1 MSVEVN
7 ADNAAPPPIRLGA
20 KRAGRSL
27 WADNPIL
34 TKEMRTRMR
43 GARAFWILFV
53 YLFVLSLILFVTY
66 FSWWQTQR
74 DSFNAQ
80 NAAFTVGKTFYGVL
94 FTVQALLVGLIT
106 PALTSGGV
114 SIEKEQRT
122 FELLSVS
129 LLPRRSIVMGKLTA
143 AVSFVV
149 LLLVTSL
156 PLVSIGFLL
165 GGISPAEVATAFF
178 LLTVTAF
185 LYGAIGIA
193 CSAFAKSTTTATVM
207 AYGTILAHF
216 FVTLPLTLLAAP
228 GFFGA
233 PGALGGGRSVGL
245 TALNPIGAV
254 TAGTTQETFW
264 GIHSPAWLT
273 ALILNGFL
281 GLIFTV
287 VAVHRLEYPRSDR
300 SGLLRAL
307 TTIYVGM
314 GAFCAY
320 SLLAP
325 GSTVIASDLT
335 AAAMVTLLFPF
346 VIVPIF
352 AVGDGLP
359 DGINVFRSLLDVR
372 RLRRG
377 EAPSGI
383 AFCLLLV
390 VLCGIILAAG
400 LRWAGHA
407 PTPNVTGIVTPS
419 VPLTN
424 VQDTLLPLFVLTASA
439 VFFFG
444 AWGVFWSALIGS
456 QASAAALTA
465 TIMVLFYLLPVIP
478 NASRD
483 TGDTRGSAWDNLLYL
498 SPAAGAA
505 QIASPDAKKSL
516 QKSTHN
522 SPLIFG
528 TMPFGTV
535 TWILYGAGGI
545 VLLLG
550 AGRAENFRK
559 RREGV
564 ARAKSEARRD
574 SGADED
580 SGKGG

>member
-1 MSVEVN
+1 MSIFTN
-7 ADNAAPPPIRLGA
+7 W
-20 KRAGRSL
+20 RAG
-27 WADNPIL
+27 ADNPIL

-53 YLFVLSLILFVTY
+53 YLSILSVILFVTY
-66 FSWWQTQR
+66 FSWWQSQR
-74 DSFNAQ
+74 DNFGSQ

-129 LLPRRSIVMGKLTA
+129 LLPRRAIVMGKLTA

-165 GGISPAEVATAFF
+165 GGISPAEVATAFL

-193 CSAFAKSTTTATVM
+193 CSAFAKSTTTATVL

-216 FVTLPLTLLAAP
+216 FITLPLTLLAAP

-264 GIHSPAWLT
+264 GLHAPAWGT
-273 ALILNGFL
+273 ALVINGFL
-281 GLIFTV
+281 GIIFSV

-300 SGLLRAL
+300 SGLLRVLTAL
-307 TTIYVGM
+307 FVALC
-314 GAFCAY
+314 AFCGY

-325 GSTVIASDLT
+325 GSTVITPDFT
-335 AAAMVTLLFPF
+335 AAALVTIFFPL

-352 AVGDGLP
+352 TVGDGLP
-359 DGINVFRSLLDVR
+359 EGGALRSFFDIR
-372 RLRRG
+372 RLPKG

-383 AFCLLLV
+383 VYCVLLV
-390 VLCGIILAAG
+390 VLCGAVLAGG
-400 LRWAGHA
+400 LRWLGN
-407 PTPNVTGIVTPS
+407 PPSGPSPVGIVTPF
-419 VPLTN
+419 VPVGSLM
-424 VQDTLLPLFVLTASA
+424 QILPPLFVLTAA
-439 VFFFG
+439 TVFFFG
-444 AWGVFWSALIGS
+444 AWGVFWSGLIGS
-456 QASAAALTA
+456 QAAAAALTA
-465 TIMVLFYLLPVIP
+465 TTMVLFYAIP
-478 NASRD
+478 PALTTSRD
-483 TGDTRGSAWDNLLYL
+483 TASAASGTAWDNGLYL
-498 SPAAGAA
+498 SPLPGAVELSSA
-505 QIASPDAKKSL
+505 DGKKQL
-516 QKSTHN
+516 RKYTVK
-522 SPLIFG
+522 SPLVFG
-528 TMPFGTV
+528 AMPFSTA
-535 TWILYGAGGI
+535 TSLLYGAGGV
-545 VLLLG
+545 VLLFATRG
-550 AGRAENFRK
+550 AEKARK
-559 RREGV
+559 RREST
-564 ARAKSEARRD
+564 AREKSEARRD

-580 SGKGG
+580 SGRGA